1 VRTDQSS
8 RVGRRG
14 RRKRAANSVNQMPV

>member
-1 VRTDQSS
+1 MLLSLRGSS

-14 RRKRAANSVNQMPV
+14 RRKRRAMDTAFS